1 MNYSEITYD
10 SGEAYAKIKAK
21 TSLNFNGKNHE
32 VTIEVGHSI
41 KTKLNDN
48 NFDEMV
54 KFIELVEDTMK
65 KPEIQKIPVFAK
77 LKDKDEIKKLDQ
89 RLLHE
94 ISENLDCVNVSELD
108 VVGVTVV
115 FNDNDSEYTL
125 KLHRSE
131 MKVSDLNKESVKKFI
146 VDNNIDVERD
156 FFNIKVIV
164 KKNDH
169 EFIDYMKRLIDYTD
183 DEKKCILIKG
193 EWYRYNDNY
202 VEYLNESVRDLEVVY
217 DEKYNFHK
225 HQFEDYR
232 KQKMVEERDLEEYK
246 DLTDE
251 KFKKKIENKYYKE
264 RVFNNIM
271 GEQYG
276 FENHDR
282 SSTYLDSGEKI
293 EIMDL
298 YKDKTMFAVKIGS
311 TSSKLNYVV
320 NQSLDSF
327 RLYTIGEFKD
337 VPEIDTVV
345 VWLIFDSEA
354 SSRII
359 KEHTDLSELK
369 LLGLKNRLDEWKKE
383 VRLAGKKPVVYVNK
397 WIED

>member
-1 MNYSEITYD
+1 
-10 SGEAYAKIKAK
+10 
-21 TSLNFNGKNHE
+21 
-32 VTIEVGHSI
+32 
-41 KTKLNDN
+41 
-48 NFDEMV
+48 
-54 KFIELVEDTMK
+54 MK
-65 KPEIQKIPVFAK
+65 K
-77 LKDKDEIKKLDQ
+77 
-89 RLLHE
+89 
-94 ISENLDCVNVSELD
+94 
-108 VVGVTVV
+108 
-115 FNDNDSEYTL
+115 
-125 KLHRSE
+125 
-131 MKVSDLNKESVKKFI
+131 
-146 VDNNIDVERD
+146 
-156 FFNIKVIV
+156 
-164 KKNDH
+164 
-169 EFIDYMKRLIDYTD
+169 LIDYTD

-202 VEYLNESVRDLEVVY
+202 VEYLNDSVRDLEVVY
-217 DEKYNFHK
+217 NEKYNFHK
-225 HQFEDYR
+225 HQFEDYK
-232 KQKMVEERDLEEYK
+232 KQKMDEERNLEKYK
-246 DLTDE
+246 DLTDAE
-251 KFKKKIENKYYKE
+251 FKDKINRKYYKE

-271 GEQYG
+271 GEQYD

-327 RLYTIGEFKD
+327 RLYKIGEFKD

-345 VWLIFDSEA
+345 VWLIFDNEA
-354 SSRII
+354 SSRIV

-397 WIED
+397 WIKD

>member
-1 MNYSEITYD
+1 
-10 SGEAYAKIKAK
+10 
-21 TSLNFNGKNHE
+21 
-32 VTIEVGHSI
+32 
-41 KTKLNDN
+41 
-48 NFDEMV
+48 
-54 KFIELVEDTMK
+54 MK
-65 KPEIQKIPVFAK
+65 K
-77 LKDKDEIKKLDQ
+77 
-89 RLLHE
+89 
-94 ISENLDCVNVSELD
+94 
-108 VVGVTVV
+108 
-115 FNDNDSEYTL
+115 
-125 KLHRSE
+125 
-131 MKVSDLNKESVKKFI
+131 
-146 VDNNIDVERD
+146 
-156 FFNIKVIV
+156 
-164 KKNDH
+164 
-169 EFIDYMKRLIDYTD
+169 LIDYTD

-202 VEYLNESVRDLEVVY
+202 VEYLNDSVRDLEVVY
-217 DEKYNFHK
+217 NEKYNFHK
-225 HQFEDYR
+225 HQLEDYR
-232 KQKMVEERDLEEYK
+232 KLKMVEERNLDDNK
-246 DLTDE
+246 GLTDTE
-251 KFKKKIENKYYKE
+251 FKNKIYRKYYKE

-327 RLYTIGEFKD
+327 RLYHIGELKNA
-337 VPEIDTVV
+337 PEIDTVA
-345 VWLIFDSEA
+345 VWLIFDKEA

-397 WIED
+397 WFEN